1 MYVFIPFGGFVLG
14 LAVGRWWIVP
24 AAVPLWAYIV
34 QVDKLEGNLTIWVA
48 STLSILLACAIA
60 CGVGLRKLVRRRLRA
75 EL

>member
-14 LAVGRWWIVP
+14 LAVGRWWIVA

-34 QVDKLEGNLTIWVA
+34 QVDKLEGNL
-48 STLSILLACAIA
+48 TLSILLACAIA